1 VRVELLSVPYDS
13 GVRGA
18 RMGAGPEALLNS
30 GLADR
35 IAAQGHEVSQTS
47 IELPSDV
54 FLPEVKAAF
63 ELDRRLSK
71 AVSAAIARDAFPVVL
86 SGNCISSLATVSGL
100 GVKEPGVIWFDAHG
114 DFNTPETT
122 KSGFLDGMALAI
134 LTGRCWQLLA
144 KSISGFAPVRD
155 DRVMLIG
162 ARHFDEDESALLSS
176 TKVVRVSSEEVHKD
190 FRETLASFGQR
201 VHDVYLHVDLDVLDT
216 SEGNA
221 NSFAVAGGL
230 SLSELLDAI
239 HAIGD
244 VTHIRAVALT
254 AYDPACD
261 GNGKMREAAA
271 NVIETA
277 IDANARRR

>member
-1 VRVELLSVPYDS
+1 MRVELLSVPYDS

>member
-35 IAAQGHEVSQTS
+35 IAAQGHEISQTS

-261 GNGKMREAAA
+261 GNGKMGEAAA

>member
-18 RMGAGPEALLNS
+18 RVGAGPEALLKS

-35 IAAQGHEVSQTS
+35 IASRGHEVSQTT
-47 IELPSDV
+47 IELPPDS

-63 ELDRRLSK
+63 ELDRRLAK

-100 GVKEPGVIWFDAHG
+100 GVSEPGVIWFDAHG

-144 KSISGFAPVRD
+144 KTISGFAPVGD
-155 DRVMLIG
+155 DRAMLIG
-162 ARHFDEDESALLSS
+162 ARHFDDDESALLSK
-176 TKVVRVSSEEVHKD
+176 TKVVQVSSDSVRKE
-190 FRETLASFGQR
+190 FRDTLSDFGQR
-201 VHDVYLHVDLDVLDT
+201 VRDVYLHVDLDVLDT

-230 SLSELLDAI
+230 SLRELLGAI

-244 VTHIRAVALT
+244 VTRIRAVALT

-261 GNGKMREAAA
+261 REGKMREAASTI
-271 NVIETA
+271 IEAA
-277 IDANARRR
+277 IEAI

>member
-1 VRVELLSVPYDS
+1 
-13 GVRGA
+13 
-18 RMGAGPEALLNS
+18 MGAGPETLLKS

-35 IAAQGHEVSQTS
+35 IAAQGHEISQTS

-122 KSGFLDGMALAI
+122 QSGFLDGMALAI

-144 KSISGFAPVRD
+144 KTISGFAPVRD
-155 DRVMLIG
+155 DRVMLVG
-162 ARHFDEDESALLSS
+162 ARHFDEDESALVSS

-201 VHDVYLHVDLDVLDT
+201 VRDVYLHVDLDVLDT

-239 HAIGD
+239 HSIGD